1 MTTRFSST
9 PNPEAANSPAN
20 NAIERNTVSSIHSAY
35 FSLGMLIVFA
45 LAHLFSLIFFAQDW
59 ELYVLTAVF
68 IIGAVISVIGI
79 SQIKKGRRNFGILLI
94 LFTIQ
99 FCLLVASLFIAR
111 IGLMMAVFIIMLTII
126 VTSAVPDL
134 KRTNLIL
141 FISLIVAYFSVTV
154 NVLRY
159 NTMTILHQLD
169 ILPLE
174 YLYGLLMV
182 LVIVLLVFLAA
193 RKLLHLSIQTKL
205 LADFLGLILLP
216 LVGLTLL
223 INQSTTSL
231 LIDQSNQ
238 SLVRA
243 AKQTSDSLD
252 AIFQKGLADITSE
265 AQNPDFNAFLN
276 MPAGS
281 RPNSTESIRVQAGLD
296 GARLKDSQNIL
307 SYALLDANGLV
318 VASTDANEVGQ
329 NDLQRDYFASS
340 ALGRRKFIS
349 PIEFE
354 PQTHQAVFYISA
366 PVIMLDN
373 SVGILRARYDA
384 AILTQTLSQE
394 KDLVQAA
401 SYPILFD
408 ENLIR
413 LADPT
418 HPQDIYKAIVPLS
431 SDRISALKNVFAL
444 PDLPSSELS
453 INLPQLADAVY
464 QGNNGSNFSAI
475 AFNDGNDMMGGIS
488 TMTTQ
493 NWKVAYLQDK
503 AIILAPA
510 DAQNRSSTLYVAL
523 SALIACIL
531 GIGLASMFSRPIT
544 SLTNTAQRIAS
555 GDLLAQ
561 AKINT
566 NDEIETLAVAF
577 NLMTSQLRSSIEGLE
592 VRVQE
597 RTQELA
603 RQTQRISYRVI
614 QLQTLSDVARAIT
627 SVQEVDQLLT
637 NVARLTSERFNFYHV
652 GIFLLDENKEYAV
665 LRATNS
671 EGGQKMLARA
681 HRLKVGE
688 TGIVGNV
695 ASTGKARITTDVGED
710 AVFFSN
716 PDLPL
721 TRSEMALPLK
731 SGEETLGVLDVQSI
745 TANAFTEDDISL
757 FSTLADQVAIA
768 LINNRLFNETR
779 QALAEAQ
786 ATHRRYLRQE
796 WDRTVISEDIQ
807 GLQLINRRIV
817 RAEDQDAPEIAE
829 AIQKGEVCM
838 TSDLPPQNGGHTPTG
853 STLAVPIILR
863 GEVIGVIG
871 MQENAGD
878 RQWQPEEVD
887 MVTSVADQVA
897 IALENARLF
906 EQTVR
911 RAERERKVLDITSKI
926 RANNDPQAMLK
937 TAITELQQ
945 ALKASRAQ
953 ILLQSSLSSPE
964 ADDSPS
970 DGNNGSDTGS

>member
-159 NTMTILHQLD
+159 NMVTILHQLD

-475 AFNDGNDMMGGIS
+475 AFNDGKDMMGGIS
-488 TMTTQ
+488 SMTTQ